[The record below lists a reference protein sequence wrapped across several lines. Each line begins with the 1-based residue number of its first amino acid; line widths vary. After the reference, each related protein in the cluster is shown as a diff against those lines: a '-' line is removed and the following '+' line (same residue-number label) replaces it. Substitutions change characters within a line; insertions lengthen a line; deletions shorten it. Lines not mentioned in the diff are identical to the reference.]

1 LTHRI
6 VCTILRALKR
16 TNQTENTMIA
26 AGTRVSFQYRTHH
39 LLGGELISG
48 FGTITGETIVGTQNA
63 YVIKPDDG
71 DTVHVRCAGVRECAK
86 FVGMVDVDGEKFA
99 HYTGVSL

>member
-1 LTHRI
+1 
-6 VCTILRALKR
+6 
-16 TNQTENTMIA
+16 MIA
-26 AGTRVSFQYRTHH
+26 VGTKVSFQYRTHH

-48 FGTITGETIVGTQNA
+48 VGTVTGETIVGTQNA
-63 YVIKPDDG
+63 YAIKPNDGG

-86 FVGMVDVDGEKFA
+86 FVGMVDVGGEQFA